1 MVHLF
6 EWKFNDIAEECE
18 DFLGRIGYESV
29 HVIKSRILL
38 LQLLSSL
45 FYLFTFVT
53 SCRVSP
59 INENLVIRR
68 TSRREVSRL
77 PTKSLLEASFQ
88 TLLVDVTRWLDKYT
102 SMRSLITRQH
112 PAQHQAAH
120 RRNSDFS
127 HRMVPYAIMAPMIS
141 TYTRQ
146 RRMYKRITRS
156 ELSLGNRS
164 ESKFRQISRRH
175 FSKSRRSSDDHFHS
189 SCDLQFQ
196 YSPRKRCASS
206 LLLRV
211 RVIQFERELSKI
223 PRYGRFL

>member
-1 MVHLF
+1 MSFLVLRACCRAEKRKAPRYMDGKSIMVHLF

-127 HRMVPYAIMAPMIS
+127 HRMVPYAITAPMIVHTS
-141 TYTRQ
+141 AAYVQENHEIRAV
-146 RRMYKRITRS
+146 
-156 ELSLGNRS
+156 LG
-164 ESKFRQISRRH
+164 ES
-175 FSKSRRSSDDHFHS
+175 
-189 SCDLQFQ
+189 
-196 YSPRKRCASS
+196 
-206 LLLRV
+206 
-211 RVIQFERELSKI
+211 ERE
-223 PRYGRFL
+223 